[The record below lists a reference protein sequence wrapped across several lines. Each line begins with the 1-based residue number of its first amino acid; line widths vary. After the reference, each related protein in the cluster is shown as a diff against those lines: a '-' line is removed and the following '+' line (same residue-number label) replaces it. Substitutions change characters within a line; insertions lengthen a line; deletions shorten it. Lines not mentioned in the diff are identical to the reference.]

1 MIQFTTL
8 NLPEIVPQQ
17 DLLDWRKSLR
27 TTEANAAPSEVKEF
41 IEALAA
47 KLPDYGRIG
56 QDMVPFTGYE
66 LRLAGIKQLGG
77 ETLVD
82 FAVYKIAVPRLA
94 ATDQALTMYRI
105 YQRKGKKGLIDY
117 CKAKVQGTE
126 LERLLY
132 ILNVHVFHIE
142 SVEFRE
148 VMDRIHNSNK
158 LLTDEQ

>member
-1 MIQFTTL
+1 MIHFTPIT
-8 NLPEIVPQQ
+8 LPEIVPQK

-27 TTEANAAPSEVKEF
+27 TTEANSSPAEVKEF

-56 QDMVPFTGYE
+56 QDMVPFTGHE
-66 LRLAGIKQLGG
+66 LRLAGIKELGG
-77 ETLVD
+77 ERIID
-82 FAVYKIAVPRLA
+82 FGVYKIAVPRLA

-142 SVEFRE
+142 SVEFRDI
-148 VMDRIHNSNK
+148 MDRIHNSKK
-158 LLTDEQ
+158 LLSDEK